1 MLVTETRADGLKRE
15 FTVVVDAQDIENR
28 IQGRLQKLT
37 QTVRMPGFRPGKVPA
52 SLLRKQ
58 FGDSIRGEILEEAV
72 NQSSAQALAE
82 KGVRPAIRPKIEVVR
97 FDEGADLE
105 YTMAVEL
112 MPDIVPADFRKI
124 KLVRETAEAAEA
136 DVDATVER
144 LAAREKNFV
153 PVEAGVAAVK
163 GDALLIDFIGKIDG
177 VPFEGGSSTDH
188 VLELGSSTFIEGF
201 EDRLIGA
208 KAGDHVSL
216 NVTFPKEY
224 VNDELAG
231 RDAVFEVDVKEIQKV
246 DSVPVDDA
254 FAQSHGFSD
263 LAAMGAA
270 VREQIERDYA
280 AVSRAK
286 LKRALLDALAEQ
298 HEFPVPEGMVD
309 IEFDAIWKR
318 VKEDMAEDRLDPD
331 DVGRSEEELRDEY
344 RVIAERR
351 VRLGLLLS
359 EVGRLNNISV
369 EQDEINRA
377 IMERARAFPGQENAV
392 IGFYRQ
398 NPEALNELRAPLF
411 EDKVVDFILEMA
423 DIDERKVSVAELMRD
438 PEPAETAAKG
448 AEKAAAKPAKKPGKK
463 PAKKAAKSAAG
474 ESKPK

>member
-1 MLVTETRADGLKRE
+1 MLVTETKADGLKRE

-28 IQGRLQKLT
+28 IRDRLQKLT
-37 QTVRMPGFRPGKVPA
+37 KTVRMPGFRPGKVPT
-52 SLLRKQ
+52 SLLRKK
-58 FGDSIRGEILEEAV
+58 FGDSIRGEILEEAL

-82 KGVRPAIRPKIEVVR
+82 KGLRPAMQPKIEVVS

-105 YTMAVEL
+105 YKMAVEL

-124 KLVRETAEAAEA
+124 KLVRESAEATEAEVEA
-136 DVDATVER
+136 AIER
-144 LAAREKNFV
+144 LAAREKNYL
-153 PVEAGVAAVK
+153 PVEAGVAATK

-188 VLELGSSTFIEGF
+188 VLELGSSSFVEGF
-201 EDRLIGA
+201 EDQLIGA

-216 NVTFPKEY
+216 NLTFPKEY

-231 RDAVFEVDVKEIQKV
+231 KDTVFEVDVKEIQKV
-246 DSVPVDDA
+246 EPVPVDEG

-263 LAAMGAA
+263 LAAMGAT

-280 AVSRAK
+280 ALSRAK
-286 LKRALLDALAEQ
+286 LKRALLDALADQ
-298 HEFPVPEGMVD
+298 HEFPVPEAMAD
-309 IEFDAIWKR
+309 IEFDVIWKR
-318 VKEDMAEDRLDPD
+318 VKEDIAENRLDPD
-331 DVGRSEEELRDEY
+331 DVGRSEDELHAEY
-344 RVIAERR
+344 RAIAERR

-359 EVGRLNNISV
+359 EVGRLNNITV
-369 EQDEINRA
+369 EQEELNRVV
-377 IMERARAFPGQENAV
+377 MERARAYPGQENAV

-423 DIDERKVSVAELMRD
+423 DIEKRKVSVEELMR
-438 PEPAETAAKG
+438 EPDSAETAPKAGRKASAKQ
-448 AEKAAAKPAKKPGKK
+448 KPAKKP
-463 PAKKAAKSAAG
+463 AKKSAKGAAG
-474 ESKPK
+474 KSKSK